1 MALVA
6 FDNTILSVLLFPD
19 ADLRQGTD
27 AAPVD
32 RARERVRRSG
42 AGACGGRRTGSDSD
56 ACPGRGAGHAQD
68 ATSDE
73 VLSALRVSAYI
84 RIGDFDLRAAVELG
98 GSVTQCGCEG

>member
-32 RARERVRRSG
+32 RAQRARGRSG
-42 AGACGGRRTGSDSD
+42 AGACGGQANR
-56 ACPGRGAGHAQD
+56 
-68 ATSDE
+68 
-73 VLSALRVSAYI
+73 
-84 RIGDFDLRAAVELG
+84 F
-98 GSVTQCGCEG
+98 